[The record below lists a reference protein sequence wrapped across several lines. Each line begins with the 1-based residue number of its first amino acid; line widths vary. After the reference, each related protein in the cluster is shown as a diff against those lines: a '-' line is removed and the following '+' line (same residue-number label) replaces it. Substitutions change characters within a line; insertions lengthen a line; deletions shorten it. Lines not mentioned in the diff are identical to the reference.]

1 MDVDTAKLGV
11 MPEWTGNRTKTHE
24 NCYAPL
30 KTIIWHSRISHPV
43 VDSLEQQV
51 KKKKG
56 KVPNAVAFQQREKRS
71 LPPTPGDV
79 PFTPNE
85 ALLSN

>member
-30 KTIIWHSRISHPV
+30 KTIIWHSRISHP
-43 VDSLEQQV
+43 
-51 KKKKG
+51 KKKG